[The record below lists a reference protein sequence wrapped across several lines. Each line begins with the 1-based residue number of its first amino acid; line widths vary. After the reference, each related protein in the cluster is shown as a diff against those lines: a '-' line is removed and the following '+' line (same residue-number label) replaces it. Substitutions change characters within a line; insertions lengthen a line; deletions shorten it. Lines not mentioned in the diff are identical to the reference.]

1 MADLRTKHEKVHL
14 LGWSYGG
21 LVAQRVAASTDL
33 VDRLVLYSSVWD
45 AEGDYADDNG
55 RFKAPVPRGPQTLE
69 DCASDFNLPGSISAE
84 DSDAFARAAL
94 AADPQ
99 CVDWTALSE
108 FAVDLGDVKCPCL
121 VIHGDQD
128 PYASRET
135 QRALYDALGSSA
147 KELVVIDGSDHVAHA
162 LTTPKVQWAG
172 AIGAFLDA

>member
-1 MADLRTKHEKVHL
+1 M
-14 LGWSYGG
+14 
-21 LVAQRVAASTDL
+21 
-33 VDRLVLYSSVWD
+33 
-45 AEGDYADDNG
+45 
-55 RFKAPVPRGPQTLE
+55 PRGPQTLE

-84 DSDAFARAAL
+84 DSDTFARAAL

-108 FAVDLGDVKCPCL
+108 FAVDLGDVTCPCL

-162 LTTPKVQWAG
+162 LTQPKVQWAG